1 MFKATTPGF
10 FLLISGIALY
20 LFKLV
25 SRLMDRDIQL
35 FSIKDIFGIEWI
47 STIPLAA
54 ARQIMETISTQQLSL
69 LFFLLGVS
77 LIFIGAFQKNRY

>member
-10 FLLISGIALY
+10 LLLLASITLY

-25 SRLMDRDIQL
+25 ARLMDRDIQL
-35 FSIKDIFGIEWI
+35 FSIKELFGIEWI
-47 STIPLAA
+47 GSIPLAV
-54 ARQIMETISTQQLSL
+54 ARQIMEAISTQQLSL

-77 LIFIGAFQKNRY
+77 LIFVGVFQKNRY